1 MSVCATAMS
10 AAKTAVM
17 APIQVITPVASG
29 SGKLTNV

>member
-17 APIQVITPVASG
+17 APIQVTTLSAVEVTAE
-29 SGKLTNV
+29 V